1 MEIKERKIRKSG
13 NSIVLTLSKEVLEK
27 IGVKENDFVYVDEE
41 KLIEAISK
49 KEPKSSYDLKIDQ
62 LINDSF
68 HDYEQ
73 MYKELANH

>member
-49 KEPKSSYDLKIDQ
+49 KEP
-62 LINDSF
+62 
-68 HDYEQ
+68 
-73 MYKELANH
+73 